1 MQNKEKNGIIVK
13 KENFDRKGRTDM
25 LYLNCLAF
33 AVFAYLVG
41 GINGAIILSKLV
53 YKEDIRELG
62 SKNPGFTNFKRL
74 HGFAPATLGVMA
86 IDICKTILPV
96 LLAKLIMQS
105 TYGAGQLAA
114 AFALLGCML
123 GHAFPV
129 WYDFKGGKA
138 VMTFLAGVWFVD
150 WRAGLVCFAIFV
162 VILFTV
168 RFMSVASM
176 SFAVLFP
183 VALFVLGCRNPITL
197 VIMAVAGIL
206 VVARHHQNISRL
218 KAGTESKFY
227 LKKKK

>member
-1 MQNKEKNGIIVK
+1 
-13 KENFDRKGRTDM
+13 M
-25 LYLNCLAF
+25 LYLNCSAF
-33 AVFAYLVG
+33 AVFAYLLG
-41 GINGAIILSKLV
+41 GINGAIILSRLV
-53 YKEDIRELG
+53 YREDIRQLG

-74 HGFAPATLGVMA
+74 HGFAPATFGVMA
-86 IDICKTILPV
+86 IDICKTVLPV
-96 LLAKLIMQS
+96 LLAKLVMQNA
-105 TYGAGQLAA
+105 YGEGQLAA
-114 AFALLGCML
+114 AAALLGCML

-138 VMTFLAGVWFVD
+138 VLTFLAGVWFVD
-150 WRAGLVCFAIFV
+150 WRAGLICFAIFV
-162 VILFTV
+162 IILFTI

-183 VALFVLGCRNPITL
+183 IVLFILGCHNPVTL

-218 KAGTESKFY
+218 RAGTESKFY

>member
-1 MQNKEKNGIIVK
+1 MV
-13 KENFDRKGRTDM
+13 
-25 LYLNCLAF
+25 YLNCLAF
-33 AVFAYLVG
+33 AAFAYLLG
-41 GINGAIILSKLV
+41 GINGAIILSRLV

-74 HGFAPATLGVMA
+74 HGFAPATFAVMA

-96 LLAKLIMQS
+96 LLAKLVMQH

-129 WYDFKGGKA
+129 WYNFKGGKA

-150 WRAGLVCFAIFV
+150 WRAGLICFAIFV
-162 VILFTV
+162 VILFTI

-176 SFAVLFP
+176 SFAVWFP

-206 VVARHHQNISRL
+206 VVARHHQNIKRL
-218 KAGTESKFY
+218 REGTESKFY
-227 LKKKK
+227 LKKKKSS

>member
-1 MQNKEKNGIIVK
+1 
-13 KENFDRKGRTDM
+13 M
-25 LYLNCLAF
+25 LYLNCFAF
-33 AVFAYLVG
+33 AAIAYLLG
-41 GINGAIILSKLV
+41 GINGSIILSRLV
-53 YKEDIRELG
+53 YGEDIRQLG

-74 HGFAPATLGVMA
+74 HGFAPATFGVMA

-96 LLAKLIMQS
+96 LLAKLVIANM
-105 TYGAGQLAA
+105 YGEGQLAA
-114 AFALLGCML
+114 TFALLGCML

-129 WYDFKGGKA
+129 WYGFKGGKA
-138 VMTFLAGVWFVD
+138 VLTFLAGVWFVN
-150 WRAGLVCFAIFV
+150 WLAGLICFAIFV
-162 VILFTV
+162 LILFTV

-183 VALFVLGCRNPITL
+183 IVLFILGCRNVITL
-197 VIMAVAGIL
+197 IIMALAGIL

>member
-1 MQNKEKNGIIVK
+1 M
-13 KENFDRKGRTDM
+13 RKGITDM

-33 AVFAYLVG
+33 AAFAYLLG
-41 GINGAIILSKLV
+41 GINGAIILSRLV
-53 YKEDIRELG
+53 YREDIRQLG

-74 HGFAPATLGVMA
+74 HGFAPATFGVMA

-96 LLAKLIMQS
+96 LSARLVMGHFYNA
-105 TYGAGQLAA
+105 AQLGAA
-114 AFALLGCML
+114 AALLGCML

-150 WRAGLVCFAIFV
+150 WRAGLICFAIFV
-162 VILFTV
+162 IILFTI

-183 VALFVLGCRNPITL
+183 IVLFILGCRNPATL

-218 KAGTESKFY
+218 RAGTESKFY

>member
-1 MQNKEKNGIIVK
+1 
-13 KENFDRKGRTDM
+13 M
-25 LYLNCLAF
+25 LYLNCWAF
-33 AVFAYLVG
+33 AALAYLLG
-41 GINGAIILSKLV
+41 GINGSIILSRLV
-53 YKEDIRELG
+53 YKEDIRKLG
-62 SKNPGFTNFKRL
+62 SKNPGFTNFKRI
-74 HGFAPATLGVMA
+74 HGFAPATFGVMA

-96 LLAKLIMQS
+96 LLAKLVVDHSFGQ
-105 TYGAGQLAA
+105 GQLAA
-114 AFALLGCML
+114 AAALLGCML

-138 VMTFLAGVWFVD
+138 VLTFLAGVWFVD
-150 WRAGLVCFAIFV
+150 WRAGLICFAIFV
-162 VILFTV
+162 IILFTI

-183 VALFVLGCRNPITL
+183 IVLFILGCRNPVTL

-206 VVARHHQNISRL
+206 VVFRHHQNISRL

>member
-1 MQNKEKNGIIVK
+1 M
-13 KENFDRKGRTDM
+13 M
-25 LYLNCLAF
+25 YLYCFAF
-33 AVFAYLVG
+33 AVVAYLLG
-41 GINGAIILSKLV
+41 GVNGSIILSRLV

-74 HGFAPATLGVMA
+74 HGFAPATFGVLA

-96 LLAKLIMQS
+96 LVANLVMGHL
-105 TYGAGQLAA
+105 YGAAQLGSAA
-114 AFALLGCML
+114 ALLGCML

-129 WYDFKGGKA
+129 WYGFKGGKA
-138 VMTFLAGVWFVD
+138 VLTFLAGVWFVD
-150 WRAGLVCFAIFV
+150 WRAGLICFAIFV
-162 VILFTV
+162 TILFTI

-176 SFAVLFP
+176 SFAILFPIVLFI
-183 VALFVLGCRNPITL
+183 LGCRNPVTL

-218 KAGTESKFY
+218 RAGTESKFY

>member
-1 MQNKEKNGIIVK
+1 
-13 KENFDRKGRTDM
+13 M
-25 LYLNCLAF
+25 LYFNCLAF
-33 AVFAYLVG
+33 AAFAYLLG

-53 YKEDIRELG
+53 YKEDIRQLG

-74 HGFAPATLGVMA
+74 HGFAPATFAVMA
-86 IDICKTILPV
+86 IDICKTVLPV
-96 LLAKLIMQS
+96 LLAKLVMQH
-105 TYGAGQLAA
+105 TYGAGELAA
-114 AFALLGCML
+114 AFALLGCMI

-162 VILFTV
+162 VILFTI

-197 VIMAVAGIL
+197 AIMAVAGIL
-206 VVARHHQNISRL
+206 VVVRHHQNIKRL
-218 KAGTESKFY
+218 REGTESKFY
-227 LKKKK
+227 LKRKK

>member
-1 MQNKEKNGIIVK
+1 
-13 KENFDRKGRTDM
+13 M
-25 LYLNCLAF
+25 LYLYCAIF
-33 AVFAYLVG
+33 ALVAYLLG
-41 GINGAIILSKLV
+41 GVNGAIILSRLV
-53 YKEDIRELG
+53 YKEDIRTLG

-74 HGFAPATLGVMA
+74 HGFAPATFAVMA
-86 IDICKTILPV
+86 IDICKTVLPV
-96 LLAKLIMQS
+96 LLAKLVMQNA
-105 TYGAGQLAA
+105 YGEGQLAA
-114 AFALLGCML
+114 AAALLGCML

-129 WYDFKGGKA
+129 WCGFKGGKA
-138 VMTFLAGVWFVD
+138 VLTFLAGVWFVD
-150 WRAGLVCFAIFV
+150 WRAGLICFAIFV
-162 VILFTV
+162 IILFTV

-183 VALFVLGCRNPITL
+183 IVLFILGCRNPVTL

>member
-1 MQNKEKNGIIVK
+1 M
-13 KENFDRKGRTDM
+13 RKGITDM

-33 AVFAYLVG
+33 AAFAYLLG
-41 GINGAIILSKLV
+41 GINGAIILSRLV
-53 YKEDIRELG
+53 YREDIRQLG

-74 HGFAPATLGVMA
+74 HGFAPATFGVMA

-96 LLAKLIMQS
+96 LSARLVMGHFYNA
-105 TYGAGQLAA
+105 AQLGAA
-114 AFALLGCML
+114 AALLGCML

-150 WRAGLVCFAIFV
+150 WRAGLICFAIFV
-162 VILFTV
+162 IILFTI

-183 VALFVLGCRNPITL
+183 IVLFILGCRNPATL

>member
-1 MQNKEKNGIIVK
+1 
-13 KENFDRKGRTDM
+13 M

-33 AVFAYLVG
+33 AAFAYLLG
-41 GINGAIILSKLV
+41 GVNGAIILSRLV
-53 YKEDIRELG
+53 YKEDIREFG

-74 HGFAPATLGVMA
+74 HGFAPATFGVMA
-86 IDICKTILPV
+86 IDICKTVLPV
-96 LLAKLIMQS
+96 LIARLVMDHAF
-105 TYGAGQLAA
+105 GAGQLAA
-114 AFALLGCML
+114 AAALLGCML

-138 VMTFLAGVWFVD
+138 VLTFLAGVWFVD
-150 WRAGLVCFAIFV
+150 WRAGLICFAIFLT
-162 VILFTV
+162 ILFTV

-183 VALFVLGCRNPITL
+183 IALFLLGCRNPVTL

>member
-1 MQNKEKNGIIVK
+1 
-13 KENFDRKGRTDM
+13 M

-33 AVFAYLVG
+33 AAFAYLLG
-41 GINGAIILSKLV
+41 GINGAIILSRLV
-53 YKEDIRELG
+53 YKEDIRQLG

-74 HGFAPATLGVMA
+74 HGFAPATFGVMA

-96 LLAKLIMQS
+96 LSARLVMGHFYNA
-105 TYGAGQLAA
+105 AQLGAA
-114 AFALLGCML
+114 AALLGCML

-150 WRAGLVCFAIFV
+150 WRAGLICFAIFV
-162 VILFTV
+162 IILFTI

-183 VALFVLGCRNPITL
+183 IVLFILGCRNPATL

>member
-1 MQNKEKNGIIVK
+1 
-13 KENFDRKGRTDM
+13 M
-25 LYLNCLAF
+25 LYLNCSAF
-33 AVFAYLVG
+33 AVFAYLLG
-41 GINGAIILSKLV
+41 GINGAIILSRLV
-53 YKEDIRELG
+53 YREDIRQLG

-74 HGFAPATLGVMA
+74 HGFAPATFGVMA
-86 IDICKTILPV
+86 IDICKTVLPV
-96 LLAKLIMQS
+96 LLAQLVMQNA
-105 TYGAGQLAA
+105 YGEGQLAA
-114 AFALLGCML
+114 AAALLGCML

-138 VMTFLAGVWFVD
+138 VLTFLAGVWFVD
-150 WRAGLVCFAIFV
+150 WRAGLICFAIFV
-162 VILFTV
+162 IILFTI

-183 VALFVLGCRNPITL
+183 IVLFILGCHNPVTL

-218 KAGTESKFY
+218 RAGTESKFY

>member
-1 MQNKEKNGIIVK
+1 
-13 KENFDRKGRTDM
+13 M
-25 LYLNCLAF
+25 LYLNCSAF
-33 AVFAYLVG
+33 TVFAYLLG
-41 GINGAIILSKLV
+41 GINGAIILSRLV
-53 YKEDIRELG
+53 YREDIRKLG

-74 HGFAPATLGVMA
+74 HGFAPATFGVMA

-96 LLAKLIMQS
+96 LLAKLVMQNA
-105 TYGAGQLAA
+105 YGAGQLAA
-114 AFALLGCML
+114 AAALLGCMI

-138 VMTFLAGVWFVD
+138 VLTFLAGVWFVD
-150 WRAGLVCFAIFV
+150 WRAGLICFAIFV
-162 VILFTV
+162 TILFTI

-183 VALFVLGCRNPITL
+183 IVLFILGCRNPITL
-197 VIMAVAGIL
+197 VIMAAAGIL

>member
-1 MQNKEKNGIIVK
+1 
-13 KENFDRKGRTDM
+13 
-25 LYLNCLAF
+25 
-33 AVFAYLVG
+33 
-41 GINGAIILSKLV
+41 
-53 YKEDIRELG
+53 
-62 SKNPGFTNFKRL
+62 
-74 HGFAPATLGVMA
+74 MA

-96 LLAKLIMQS
+96 LLAQLIMQS
-105 TYGAGQLAA
+105 AYGEGQLAA
-114 AFALLGCML
+114 AAALLGCML

-150 WRAGLVCFAIFV
+150 WRAGLICFAIFV
-162 VILFTV
+162 TILFTV

-183 VALFVLGCRNPITL
+183 IVLFILGCRNVVTL
-197 VIMAVAGIL
+197 IIMAAAGIL

>member
-1 MQNKEKNGIIVK
+1 
-13 KENFDRKGRTDM
+13 M
-25 LYLNCLAF
+25 LYFNCLAF
-33 AVFAYLVG
+33 AALAYLLG
-41 GINGAIILSKLV
+41 GVNGAIILSRLV
-53 YKEDIRELG
+53 YKEDIRTLG

-74 HGFAPATLGVMA
+74 HGFAPATFGVMA

-96 LLAKLIMQS
+96 LIARLVMQH

-114 AFALLGCML
+114 AAALLGCML

-129 WYDFKGGKA
+129 WYNFKGGKA

-150 WRAGLVCFAIFV
+150 WRAGLICFGIFV
-162 VILFTV
+162 IILFTI

-176 SFAVLFP
+176 SFAVLFSI
-183 VALFVLGCRNPITL
+183 VLFILGCRNVVTL
-197 VIMAVAGIL
+197 IIMAAAGIL

>member
-1 MQNKEKNGIIVK
+1 M
-13 KENFDRKGRTDM
+13 TY
-25 LYLNCLAF
+25 LYSFAF
-33 AVFAYLVG
+33 AVLAYLLG
-41 GINGAIILSKLV
+41 GVNGSMILSRLV

-74 HGFAPATLGVMA
+74 HGFAPATFGVLA

-96 LLAKLIMQS
+96 LAANLVMGHF
-105 TYGAGQLAA
+105 YGAAQLGSAA
-114 AFALLGCML
+114 ALLGCML

-129 WYDFKGGKA
+129 WYGFKGGKA
-138 VMTFLAGVWFVD
+138 VLTFLAGVWFVD
-150 WRAGLVCFAIFV
+150 WRAGLICFAIFV
-162 VILFTV
+162 IILFTV

-183 VALFVLGCRNPITL
+183 IVLFILGCRNPVTL

>member
-1 MQNKEKNGIIVK
+1 
-13 KENFDRKGRTDM
+13 M
-25 LYLNCLAF
+25 LYFNCLAF
-33 AVFAYLVG
+33 AALAYLLG
-41 GINGAIILSKLV
+41 GVNGAIILSRLV
-53 YKEDIRELG
+53 YGEDIRQQG

-74 HGFAPATLGVMA
+74 HGFAPTTFGVMA

-96 LLAKLIMQS
+96 LLAKLVIANM
-105 TYGAGQLAA
+105 YGEGQLAA

-129 WYDFKGGKA
+129 WYNFKGGKA

-197 VIMAVAGIL
+197 VIMATAGIL
-206 VVARHHQNISRL
+206 VVLRHHQNISRL

>member
-1 MQNKEKNGIIVK
+1 MMY
-13 KENFDRKGRTDM
+13 F
-25 LYLNCLAF
+25 YSFAF
-33 AVFAYLVG
+33 AVLAYLLG
-41 GINGAIILSKLV
+41 GANGAIILSRLV

-74 HGFAPATLGVMA
+74 HGFAPATFAVMA

-96 LLAKLIMQS
+96 LVAKLVMDH

-114 AFALLGCML
+114 AFALLGCMF

-129 WYDFKGGKA
+129 WYNFKGGKA

-150 WRAGLVCFAIFV
+150 WRAGLICFAIFV
-162 VILFTV
+162 TVLFTI

-183 VALFVLGCRNPITL
+183 IVLFVLGCRNPLTL

-218 KAGTESKFY
+218 KEGTESKFY

>member
-1 MQNKEKNGIIVK
+1 MMY
-13 KENFDRKGRTDM
+13 F
-25 LYLNCLAF
+25 YSFAF
-33 AVFAYLVG
+33 AVLAYLLG
-41 GINGAIILSKLV
+41 GVNGAIILSRLV

-74 HGFAPATLGVMA
+74 HGFAPATFAVMA

-96 LLAKLIMQS
+96 LVAKLVMDH

-114 AFALLGCML
+114 AFALLGCMF

-129 WYDFKGGKA
+129 WYNFKGGKA

-150 WRAGLVCFAIFV
+150 WRAGLICFAIFV
-162 VILFTV
+162 VILFTI

-183 VALFVLGCRNPITL
+183 IVLFVLGCRNPLTL

-218 KAGTESKFY
+218 KEGTESKFY

>member
-1 MQNKEKNGIIVK
+1 
-13 KENFDRKGRTDM
+13 M

-33 AVFAYLVG
+33 AAFAYLLG
-41 GINGAIILSKLV
+41 GVNGAIILSRLV
-53 YKEDIRELG
+53 YKEDIRKLG

-74 HGFAPATLGVMA
+74 HGFAPATFGVMA
-86 IDICKTILPV
+86 IDICKTVLPV
-96 LLAKLIMQS
+96 LIARLVMQN
-105 TYGAGQLAA
+105 TYGEGQLAA
-114 AFALLGCML
+114 AAALLGCML

-129 WYDFKGGKA
+129 WYGFKGGKA
-138 VMTFLAGVWFVD
+138 VLTFLAGVWFVD
-150 WRAGLVCFAIFV
+150 WRAGLICFGIFV
-162 VILFTV
+162 IILFTV

-176 SFAVLFP
+176 SFAVLYP

>member
-1 MQNKEKNGIIVK
+1 
-13 KENFDRKGRTDM
+13 M

-33 AVFAYLVG
+33 AAFAYLLG
-41 GINGAIILSKLV
+41 GINGAIILSRLV
-53 YKEDIRELG
+53 YREDIRQLG

-74 HGFAPATLGVMA
+74 HGFAPATFGVMA

-96 LLAKLIMQS
+96 LSARLVMGHFYNA
-105 TYGAGQLAA
+105 AQLGAA
-114 AFALLGCML
+114 AALLGCML

-150 WRAGLVCFAIFV
+150 WRAGLICFAIFV
-162 VILFTV
+162 IILFTI

-183 VALFVLGCRNPITL
+183 IVLFILGCRNPATL

-218 KAGTESKFY
+218 RAGTESKFY

>member
-1 MQNKEKNGIIVK
+1 M
-13 KENFDRKGRTDM
+13 TY
-25 LYLNCLAF
+25 LYSFAF
-33 AVFAYLVG
+33 ATLAYLLG
-41 GINGAIILSKLV
+41 GVNGSMILSRLV

-74 HGFAPATLGVMA
+74 HGFAPATFGVLA

-96 LLAKLIMQS
+96 LAANLVMGHFYSA
-105 TYGAGQLAA
+105 AQLGSAA
-114 AFALLGCML
+114 ALLGCML

-129 WYDFKGGKA
+129 WYGFKGGKA
-138 VMTFLAGVWFVD
+138 VLTFLAGVWFVD
-150 WRAGLVCFAIFV
+150 WRAGLICFGVFV
-162 VILFTV
+162 IILFTV

-183 VALFVLGCRNPITL
+183 IVLFILGCRNPITL
-197 VIMAVAGIL
+197 VIMTAAGIL
-206 VVARHHQNISRL
+206 VVVRHHQNISRL

>member
-1 MQNKEKNGIIVK
+1 
-13 KENFDRKGRTDM
+13 M

-33 AVFAYLVG
+33 AALAYLLG
-41 GINGAIILSKLV
+41 GVNGAIILSRLV
-53 YKEDIRELG
+53 YGEDIRQLG

-74 HGFAPATLGVMA
+74 HGFAPATFGVMA

-96 LLAKLIMQS
+96 LAARLVIGHLH
-105 TYGAGQLAA
+105 GAAQLGAA
-114 AFALLGCML
+114 AALLGCML

-129 WYDFKGGKA
+129 WYNFKGGKA

-150 WRAGLVCFAIFV
+150 WLAGLICFAIFI
-162 VILFTV
+162 VILFTI

-183 VALFVLGCRNPITL
+183 VALLVLGCRDWLTL
-197 VIMAVAGIL
+197 SIMAVAGIL

>member
-1 MQNKEKNGIIVK
+1 M
-13 KENFDRKGRTDM
+13 M
-25 LYLNCLAF
+25 YLICAAF
-33 AVFAYLVG
+33 ALVAYLLG
-41 GINGAIILSKLV
+41 GVNGSIILSRLV
-53 YKEDIRELG
+53 YGENIRELG

-74 HGFAPATLGVMA
+74 HGFAPATFGVLA

-96 LLAKLIMQS
+96 LAATLVMGRL
-105 TYGAGQLAA
+105 YAA
-114 AFALLGCML
+114 AQLGAAAALLGCML

-129 WYDFKGGKA
+129 WYKFKGGKA
-138 VMTFLAGVWFVD
+138 VLTFLAGVWFVD
-150 WRAGLVCFAIFV
+150 WRAGLICFAIFLT
-162 VILFTV
+162 ILFTV

-183 VALFVLGCRNPITL
+183 IALFLLGCRNPVTL

-227 LKKKK
+227 LNKKK

>member
-1 MQNKEKNGIIVK
+1 M
-13 KENFDRKGRTDM
+13 M
-25 LYLNCLAF
+25 YLYCFAF
-33 AVFAYLVG
+33 AVVAYLLG
-41 GINGAIILSKLV
+41 GVNGSIILSRLV

-74 HGFAPATLGVMA
+74 HGFAPATFAVMA

-96 LLAKLIMQS
+96 LVANLVMGHL
-105 TYGAGQLAA
+105 YGEAQLGSAV
-114 AFALLGCML
+114 ALLGCML

-129 WYDFKGGKA
+129 WYGFKGGKA
-138 VMTFLAGVWFVD
+138 VLTFLAGVWFVD
-150 WRAGLVCFAIFV
+150 WRAGLICFAIFV
-162 VILFTV
+162 IILFTI

-183 VALFVLGCRNPITL
+183 IVLLILGCRNPVTL

>member
-1 MQNKEKNGIIVK
+1 
-13 KENFDRKGRTDM
+13 M

-33 AVFAYLVG
+33 AAFAYLLG
-41 GINGAIILSKLV
+41 GINGAIILSRLV
-53 YKEDIRELG
+53 YREDIRQLG

-74 HGFAPATLGVMA
+74 HGFAPATFGVMA

-96 LLAKLIMQS
+96 LSARLVMGHFYNA
-105 TYGAGQLAA
+105 AQLGAA
-114 AFALLGCML
+114 AALLGCML

-150 WRAGLVCFAIFV
+150 WRAGLICFAIFV
-162 VILFTV
+162 IILFTI

-183 VALFVLGCRNPITL
+183 IVLFLLECRNPATL

-227 LKKKK
+227 LKKK

>member
-1 MQNKEKNGIIVK
+1 M
-13 KENFDRKGRTDM
+13 
-25 LYLNCLAF
+25 YLICAAF
-33 AVFAYLVG
+33 ALVAYLLG
-41 GINGAIILSKLV
+41 GVNGSIILSRLV
-53 YKEDIRELG
+53 YGENIRELG

-74 HGFAPATLGVMA
+74 HGFAPATFGVLA

-96 LLAKLIMQS
+96 LAATLVMGHF
-105 TYGAGQLAA
+105 YGVAQLGAA
-114 AFALLGCML
+114 AALLGCML

-129 WYDFKGGKA
+129 WYKFKGGKA
-138 VMTFLAGVWFVD
+138 VLTFLAGVWFVD
-150 WRAGLVCFAIFV
+150 WRAGLICFAIFV
-162 VILFTV
+162 TILFTV

-183 VALFVLGCRNPITL
+183 IVLFLLGCRNPVTL

-218 KAGTESKFY
+218 RAGTESKFY

>member
-1 MQNKEKNGIIVK
+1 M
-13 KENFDRKGRTDM
+13 TY
-25 LYLNCLAF
+25 LYSFAF
-33 AVFAYLVG
+33 AILAYLLG
-41 GINGAIILSKLV
+41 GVNGSIILSRLV

-74 HGFAPATLGVMA
+74 HGFAPATFGVLA

-96 LLAKLIMQS
+96 LAANLVMGHYYSA
-105 TYGAGQLAA
+105 AQLGSAA
-114 AFALLGCML
+114 ALLGCML

-129 WYDFKGGKA
+129 WYGFKGGKA
-138 VMTFLAGVWFVD
+138 VLTFLAGVWFVD
-150 WRAGLVCFAIFV
+150 WRSGLICFAIFV
-162 VILFTV
+162 IILFTV

-183 VALFVLGCRNPITL
+183 IVLFILGCRNPVTL

>member
-1 MQNKEKNGIIVK
+1 MIY
-13 KENFDRKGRTDM
+13 
-25 LYLNCLAF
+25 LYCAF
-33 AVFAYLVG
+33 FALVAYLLG
-41 GINGAIILSKLV
+41 GVNGAIILSRLV

-74 HGFAPATLGVMA
+74 HGFAPATFGVMA

-96 LLAKLIMQS
+96 LIARLVMNS

-114 AFALLGCML
+114 AAALLGCML

-129 WYDFKGGKA
+129 WYNFKGGKA
-138 VMTFLAGVWFVD
+138 VMTFLAGVWCVD
-150 WRAGLVCFAIFV
+150 WRAGLICFAIFV
-162 VILFTV
+162 IILFTI

-183 VALFVLGCRNPITL
+183 IVVFILGCRNPITL
-197 VIMAVAGIL
+197 VIMAAAGIL

>member
-1 MQNKEKNGIIVK
+1 
-13 KENFDRKGRTDM
+13 M

-33 AVFAYLVG
+33 AAFAYLLG
-41 GINGAIILSKLV
+41 GINGAIILSRLV
-53 YKEDIRELG
+53 YREDIRQLG

-74 HGFAPATLGVMA
+74 HGFAPATFGVMA

-96 LLAKLIMQS
+96 LSARLVMGHFYNA
-105 TYGAGQLAA
+105 AQLGAA
-114 AFALLGCML
+114 AALLGCML

-150 WRAGLVCFAIFV
+150 WRAGLICFAIFV
-162 VILFTV
+162 IILFTI

-183 VALFVLGCRNPITL
+183 IVLFLLECRNPATL

>member
-1 MQNKEKNGIIVK
+1 
-13 KENFDRKGRTDM
+13 M

-33 AVFAYLVG
+33 AAFAYLLG
-41 GINGAIILSKLV
+41 GINGAIILSRLV
-53 YKEDIRELG
+53 YKEDIRQLG

-74 HGFAPATLGVMA
+74 HGFAPATFGVMA

-96 LLAKLIMQS
+96 LSARLVMGHFYNA
-105 TYGAGQLAA
+105 AQLGAA
-114 AFALLGCML
+114 AALLGCML

-150 WRAGLVCFAIFV
+150 WRAGLICFAIFV
-162 VILFTV
+162 IILFTI

-183 VALFVLGCRNPITL
+183 IVLFILGCHNPVTL